1 MADPDRTPPT
11 LPGRGNS
18 AARRPAAPV
27 LHALLEGQRI
37 SHKARILCF
46 GCGQGADVQWL
57 LLRRFKVHG
66 YDPHPPFGYND
77 KPSGHHDFVFF
88 NYLLTRLKTPEA
100 RRRALAEAF
109 QYVKPGGLLVVTS
122 RILAQVWAAGG
133 MGAVRDA
140 ARELLAECDVEDMEL
155 LPPDTG
161 DRSIA
166 VLVRRSGVYRP
177 AAPWV
182 WVDSRGE
189 FEALCPR
196 LEREPVIGLDVETT
210 LEEPRTLCTVQIAV
224 PGRTYILD
232 ALALAPL
239 DPLRPVM
246 EGAEVLKVIHNADFE
261 REMLGK
267 HGIKIEGVY
276 DTLAASRKKHRK
288 GGVSGHKLGDVCE
301 RELGIYLD
309 KALQLSDW
317 TTRPLTP
324 DQLNYAAVDAE
335 VMLLLH
341 RVFEPPLPQNLE
353 LF

>member
-1 MADPDRTPPT
+1 MSDPERADRAIPPRRAP
-11 LPGRGNS
+11 L
-18 AARRPAAPV
+18 ARRPAAPI
-27 LHALLEGQRI
+27 LHTLLEAHRI
-37 SHKARILCF
+37 SHKVRILCY
-46 GCGQGADVQWL
+46 GCGQGADVQWF

-66 YDPHPPFGYND
+66 YDPHPPFGYSD
-77 KPSGHHDFVFF
+77 KPEGHYEFVFF
-88 NYLLTRLKTPEA
+88 NYLMTRLKTPEA
-100 RRRALAEAF
+100 RRRTLAEAF
-109 QYVKPGGLLVVTS
+109 QHVKPGGALVVTS

-133 MGAVRDA
+133 DEGVRSH
-140 ARELLAECDVEDMEL
+140 ARDLLADCDTAEMEVF
-155 LPPDTG
+155 PPDAG
-161 DRSIA
+161 DQSIA

-177 AAPWV
+177 ASPWV
-182 WVDSRGE
+182 WVDARE
-189 FEALCPR
+189 DFEALCPL
-196 LEREPVIGLDVETT
+196 LERERIMGLDVETT

-224 PGRTYILD
+224 PGRTYVLD
-232 ALALAPL
+232 ALKLAPL

-246 EGAEVLKVIHNADFE
+246 ENPDVLKIIHNADFE
-261 REMLGK
+261 REMLAR
-267 HGIKIEGVY
+267 HAIKLDGVY

-317 TTRPLTP
+317 TVRPLSP